1 MAKSIEQSPAGTP
14 PDGVRLPFLAVIH
27 AVITLLIIGEF
38 VLLQAVAAGVTTVV
52 YLLIPTLDAAAQ
64 PSFENWRQIFQIVGP
79 TVTVS
84 GGAGIVLSSIIFHWQ
99 AQKERQRAEA
109 IRLEAQAEVQAAREG
124 AQAEVQAAREG
135 AQAEVQAAREE
146 AQAEVQAAREESQAA
161 RAAAQAA
168 HATAQAAQAV
178 AQEAQA
184 AAQEAQAETIAALRA
199 EISRMSE
206 RLERLEQNGTNGN
219 QASA

>member
-14 PDGVRLPFLAVIH
+14 PDGVRLPFLAAIH

-99 AQKERQRAEA
+99 AQKERQRAET
-109 IRLEAQAEVQAAREG
+109 IRLE
-124 AQAEVQAAREG
+124 

-146 AQAEVQAAREESQAA
+146 AQAEVQAAREESQAEVQAAREESQAA
-161 RAAAQAA
+161 RAAAQDA

>member
-109 IRLEAQAEVQAAREG
+109 IRLEAQAEVQAARE
-124 AQAEVQAAREG
+124 E

-146 AQAEVQAAREESQAA
+146 SQAEVQAAREESQAA